1 MASQMSISTYMR
13 EFDWYGQ
20 VDKFRVMYR
29 SRSRACLQALAEY
42 LPQCSWT
49 TPVGGFYTWVQFP
62 EGINT
67 REMLPR
73 AIENLV
79 AYVSGTAFYTDG
91 RGADFVRLA
100 FCYPPEAEIR
110 EGVRRLAVTVEQEL
124 ELLGR

>member
-1 MASQMSISTYMR
+1 
-13 EFDWYGQ
+13 
-20 VDKFRVMYR
+20 
-29 SRSRACLQALAEY
+29 
-42 LPQCSWT
+42 
-49 TPVGGFYTWVQFP
+49 
-62 EGINT
+62 
-67 REMLPR
+67 MLPR

-110 EGVRRLAVTVEQEL
+110 EGVRRLAVTVEQEQ